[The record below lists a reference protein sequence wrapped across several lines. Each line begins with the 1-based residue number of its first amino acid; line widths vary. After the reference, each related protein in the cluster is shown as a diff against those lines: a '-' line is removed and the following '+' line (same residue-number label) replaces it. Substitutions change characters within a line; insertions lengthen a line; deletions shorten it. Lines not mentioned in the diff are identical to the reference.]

1 MVFSEPNGLALSEQS
16 EPKGN
21 KNAAPNGAAAD
32 SAKALSAK
40 AEAAT
45 NLRWGNRT

>member
-21 KNAAPNGAAAD
+21 KNAAPKGAAAD
-32 SAKALSAK
+32 SAKASDF
-40 AEAAT
+40 AEASSDES
-45 NLRWGNRT
+45 